1 MDGDESDLEDD
12 AHLLHLSHARDAFV
26 KRQEHAAARPATAA
40 ALLSQGPRRAAA
52 PALRQ
57 QQQQLAGQLEHQQQ
71 VRHRQQA
78 EAQQPRRVPCAV
90 VPTHA
95 LLALCGTSNTVT
107 TNTTVGGGAAGAQVA
122 AVVVPPVDISRAAR
136 PLERRTPLVR
146 AWTEDEEL
154 RLLQGVVQYGEGL
167 LFRLL
172 LLLLLREMV
181 TMVVAGV
188 HRQLDDGG
196 GGDGVGAA
204 RGRPRAALPDA
215 AKAHR
220 AQRGRA
226 ATAGDGARPVPRGFP
241 AVIVREVEG
250 KER

>member
-1 MDGDESDLEDD
+1 M
-12 AHLLHLSHARDAFV
+12 
-26 KRQEHAAARPATAA
+26 
-40 ALLSQGPRRAAA
+40 
-52 PALRQ
+52 
-57 QQQQLAGQLEHQQQ
+57 
-71 VRHRQQA
+71 
-78 EAQQPRRVPCAV
+78 
-90 VPTHA
+90 
-95 LLALCGTSNTVT
+95 
-107 TNTTVGGGAAGAQVA
+107 
-122 AVVVPPVDISRAAR
+122 VPPVDISRAAR

-167 LFRLL
+167 LLRL